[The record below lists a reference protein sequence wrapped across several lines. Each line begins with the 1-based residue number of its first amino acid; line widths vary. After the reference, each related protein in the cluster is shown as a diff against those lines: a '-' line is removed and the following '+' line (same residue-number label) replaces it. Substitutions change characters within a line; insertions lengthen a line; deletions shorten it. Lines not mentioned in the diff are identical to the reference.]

1 MNSKHRYWNPPVQRQ
16 GSPSLRGASRILLPL
31 LLGLTASASGQ
42 QGGSSEAGGSWPTA
56 ALNPAGTRHSP
67 LEQIT
72 PANVLQL
79 EEAWRFRTGVTG
91 PHEGAPLVV
100 GATMYLHT
108 PHPNRVTAISL
119 DEPGTVRWRYAPP
132 VTAAAPL
139 TGFRGSGTRGLAWHP
154 AGIVFVPITSGY
166 LAALDAQTGREIWRV
181 RNADS
186 RLGGAVQSAPVVIG
200 DVVVIGMAGSEYGLR
215 GYLSGYRAQNGALLW
230 RAYTTG
236 PDTDLLLSGPA
247 NSQYP
252 SHAARNLGMT
262 TWPGATWQR
271 GGGTTDGALTWD
283 PSLQLVYHGTGAPA
297 PWNALLRPGD
307 NKWTSSILAR
317 DVTTGR
323 LRWAFQLTP
332 HDPWGYGAEGENI
345 LADLTISGRA
355 VRALI
360 HVGRNGFI
368 YILDRT
374 NGRLLLVERGGPAN
388 WATAIS
394 PGSGQ
399 PTPDP
404 RMSPS
409 ASTTVRGVCPAAFG
423 LKGQAPATYNPDSRL
438 LFAPL
443 TNLCMEVRP
452 AAPRLAPGELALGAT
467 WQLSPGPGTS
477 LGRFVAW
484 DPAASAIRWEIREPL
499 PLLGGALSTASG
511 LVFYATSDGLLK
523 AVDQVTGRE
532 LWRFTLPAPSVGSPI
547 TYLGPDGRQYL
558 AVLSGP
564 GGWPTVRGF
573 GEIRGVEWPA
583 PAEGELVVLALP
595 RTTPPQ

>member
-1 MNSKHRYWNPPVQRQ
+1 M
-16 GSPSLRGASRILLPL
+16 GARRILLPIL
-31 LLGLTASASGQ
+31 LALTTAAAAQ
-42 QGGSSEAGGSWPTA
+42 QGRPAAEGGSWPTA
-56 ALNPAGTRHSP
+56 ALNSAGTRHSP

-72 PANVLQL
+72 PDNVRQL
-79 EEAWRFRTGVTG
+79 EEAWRYRTGVTG

-100 GATMYLHT
+100 GGTMYLHT
-108 PHPNRVTAISL
+108 PHPNRVVALSL
-119 DEPGTVRWRYAPP
+119 DVPGTIRWSYTPP
-132 VTAAAPL
+132 VADAAPR
-139 TGFRGSGTRGLAWHP
+139 TGFRDTGTRGLAWHP
-154 AGIVFVPITSGY
+154 DGLVFVPITSGY
-166 LAALDAQTGREIWRV
+166 LAALDARTGREIWRV
-181 RNADS
+181 RNADA

-200 DVVVIGMAGSEYGLR
+200 DVVVIGMAGWEYGIR
-215 GYLSGYRAQNGALLW
+215 GYLSGYRAQNGELLW

-236 PDTDLLLSGPA
+236 PDTELLLSGPA

-252 SHAARNLGMT
+252 THSARNLGVT

-283 PSLQLVYHGTGAPA
+283 PDLQLVYHGTGAPS

-332 HDPWGYGAEGENI
+332 DDPWGYGAEGENI
-345 LADLTISGRA
+345 LAELTISGRD

-368 YILDRT
+368 YVLDRT

-394 PGSGQ
+394 PSSGL
-399 PTPDP
+399 PTMEP
-404 RMSPS
+404 RHSPS
-409 ASTTVRGVCPAAFG
+409 ASTTVRGVCPATFG
-423 LKGQAPATYNPDSRL
+423 LKGHAPAAYNADVRL

-452 AAPRLAPGELALGAT
+452 AAPRLSPGELALGAT
-467 WQLSPGPGTS
+467 WQLTPGPGAS
-477 LGRFVAW
+477 LGRFIAW
-484 DPAASAIRWEIREPL
+484 DPATSAIRWEIREPL
-499 PLLGGALSTASG
+499 PLLGGALTTASG

-523 AVDQVTGRE
+523 AADQGTGRE
-532 LWRFTLPAPSVGSPI
+532 LWRFTLPAPSVGSPM

-558 AVLSGP
+558 AVLTGP
-564 GGWPTVRGF
+564 GGWPAVRGF
-573 GEIRGVEWPA
+573 GDIRGVERPVHQ
-583 PAEGELVVLALP
+583 EGQLVVLALP
-595 RTTPPQ
+595 PTGRP